1 MQNIENWKPSKFIY
15 KSGKLRA
22 SRNPSEVGIGSRLMV
37 DIIAKFYDCQ
47 IKKHV
52 KGKLLDLGCGKVPL
66 FEVYRDFVSE
76 IICVDWEN
84 SLHKNEHLD
93 ATINLNLNEDL
104 EFYDREFDTI
114 ILSDVLEHMRYP
126 ETILKEMYRIINYK
140 GKILINVPFYY
151 WLHEE
156 PNDYFR
162 YTRYALESIVKESG
176 FEIIELNALGGA
188 PEILADIIAKN
199 ILVLPIIGKI
209 ISLSIQSFTWYFIK
223 TRLGKKIS
231 RLTSRKFPI
240 GYYLIAQKLN

>member
-1 MQNIENWKPSKFIY
+1 MQNIEKWRPSKFIY
-15 KSGKLRA
+15 ENGKLRA
-22 SRNPSEVGIGSRLMV
+22 SRNPNEVGVGSRLMV
-37 DIIAKFYDCQ
+37 DMIAEFYDSQ

-66 FEVYRDFVSE
+66 YEVYRDFVSE
-76 IICVDWEN
+76 NICADWEK
-84 SLHKNEHLD
+84 SPHKNEYLD
-93 ATINLNLNEDL
+93 ATINLNLNKNLD
-104 EFYDREFDTI
+104 FYDAEFDTI
-114 ILSDVLEHMRYP
+114 ILSDVLEHLRYP
-126 ETILKEMYRIINYK
+126 ETIIKEMYRIINDK

-156 PNDYFR
+156 PDDYFR
-162 YTRYALESIVKESG
+162 YTRYALESMLKESG

-188 PEILADIIAKN
+188 PEILADITAKN
-199 ILVLPIIGKI
+199 ILVLPFIGKI
-209 ISLSIQSFTWYFIK
+209 ISSLIQSFTWYFIK